1 MTTSL
6 IIATYN
12 WPEALE
18 LTLLS
23 ALNQS
28 LLPDEII
35 VADDGSTDE
44 TRKLI
49 ESFQSK
55 AQVPIVH
62 VWHEDE
68 GFRLAKIRNRAI
80 AVSKGE
86 YIIQVDGDIILHP
99 DFVKDHVSFAK
110 RGSYVSGSRVNMNAD
125 LSKKL
130 RDAHSVKVSVFM
142 KGTSNFLNGLH
153 LPFLSPLQENY
164 RKNDLFYVR
173 GCNMAFWRDDLVK
186 VNGYNEDLQGWGR
199 EDNEISCRLENI
211 GNVRR
216 IAKFRAIAFHQY
228 HDECSRKSLSK
239 NNDIL
244 YKTINEKS
252 QWCENGLNQYFDKK

>member
-44 TRKLI
+44 TRELVK
-49 ESFQSK
+49 SFQSK
-55 AQVPIVH
+55 AQVPIIH

-80 AVSKGE
+80 AVSKGD
-86 YIIQVDGDIILHP
+86 YVIQVDGDIILHP
-99 DFVKDHVSFAK
+99 DFIKDHVGFAK
-110 RGSYVSGSRVNMNAD
+110 RGSYVSGSRVKLDAT
-125 LSKKL
+125 LSQKL

-142 KGTSNFLNGLH
+142 KGTCNFFNGLH
-153 LPFLSPLQENY
+153 LPFLSFLQEHY
-164 RKNDLFYVR
+164 RENDLYYVR
-173 GCNMAFWRDDLVK
+173 GCNMAFWRDDLIK
-186 VNGYNEDLQGWGR
+186 VNGYNEELRGWGR
-199 EDNEISCRLENI
+199 EDNEISCRLNNI

-228 HDECSRKSLSK
+228 HDECSRNRLSV
-239 NNDIL
+239 NDDIL
-244 YKTINEKS
+244 HKTIDEKL
-252 QWCENGLNQYFDKK
+252 QRCEKGVDQYFNQ

>member
-18 LTLLS
+18 LSLMS

-35 VADDGSTDE
+35 VADDGSTEE
-44 TRKLI
+44 TKSMVDKYKAL
-49 ESFQSK
+49 SK
-55 AQVPIVH
+55 VPLLH

-80 AVSKGE
+80 AACSGDYV
-86 YIIQVDGDIILHP
+86 IQVDGDIIMHP
-99 DFVKDHVSFAK
+99 DFVKDHVDFARK
-110 RGSYVSGSRVNMNAD
+110 GSYVSGSRVNMNEE

-130 RDAHSVKVSVFM
+130 QREKTTKVNVFM

-153 LPFLSPLQENY
+153 LPFLSRFQENY
-164 RKNDLFYVR
+164 RKDDLYYVR

-186 VNGYNEDLQGWGR
+186 VNGYNEALQGWGR
-199 EDNEISCRLENI
+199 EDNEIACRLNNI

-216 IAKFRAIAFHQY
+216 IAKFRAIEFHQY
-228 HDECSRKSLSK
+228 HPECSRNSLSK
-239 NNDIL
+239 NDDL
-244 YKTINEKS
+244 LHRTIEEKLTR
-252 QWCENGLNQYFDKK
+252 CEKGLDQYL

>member
-18 LTLLS
+18 LSLMS

-35 VADDGSTDE
+35 VADDGSTEE
-44 TRKLI
+44 TKSMVDKYKAL
-49 ESFQSK
+49 SK
-55 AQVPIVH
+55 VPLLH

-80 AVSKGE
+80 AACSGDYV
-86 YIIQVDGDIILHP
+86 IQVDGDIIMHP
-99 DFVKDHVSFAK
+99 DFVKDHVDFARK
-110 RGSYVSGSRVNMNAD
+110 GSYVSGSRVNMNEE

-130 RDAHSVKVSVFM
+130 QREKTTKVNVFM

-153 LPFLSPLQENY
+153 LPFLSRFQENY
-164 RKNDLFYVR
+164 RKEDLYYVR
-173 GCNMAFWRDDLVK
+173 GCNMAFWREDLVK
-186 VNGYNEDLQGWGR
+186 VNGYNEALQGWGR
-199 EDNEISCRLENI
+199 EDNEISCRLNNI

-216 IAKFRAIAFHQY
+216 IAKFRAIEFHQY
-228 HDECSRKSLSK
+228 HNERSRSNLSK
-239 NNDIL
+239 NDDL
-244 YKTINEKS
+244 LHRTIEEKLA
-252 QWCENGLNQYFDKK
+252 WCEKGLDQYLV

>member
-35 VADDGSTDE
+35 VADDGSTEE
-44 TRKLI
+44 TRNLI
-49 ESFQSK
+49 DSVK
-55 AQVPIVH
+55 RNAKVPIIH

-80 AVSKGE
+80 AVSKGD

-99 DFVKDHVSFAK
+99 DFVKDHVGFAK
-110 RGSYVSGSRVNMNAD
+110 RGSYVSGSRVNLNAE
-125 LSKKL
+125 LSQRL
-130 RDAHSVKVSVFM
+130 RDSHSVKVSVFM
-142 KGTSNFLNGLH
+142 KGTRNFFNGLH
-153 LPFLSPLQENY
+153 LPFLSRFQEHY

-173 GCNMAFWRDDLVK
+173 GCNMAFWRDDLIK
-186 VNGYNEDLQGWGR
+186 VNGYNEDLRGWGR

-211 GNVRR
+211 GNERR

-228 HDECSRKSLSK
+228 HDECARTRLSV
-239 NNDIL
+239 NDEIL
-244 YKTINEKS
+244 QKTISEKS
-252 QWCENGLNQYFDKK
+252 KWCENGMDQYLSH

>member
-18 LTLLS
+18 LSLMS

-35 VADDGSTDE
+35 VADDGSTEE
-44 TRKLI
+44 TKSMVDKYKAL
-49 ESFQSK
+49 SK
-55 AQVPIVH
+55 VPLLH

-80 AVSKGE
+80 AACSGDYV
-86 YIIQVDGDIILHP
+86 IQVDGDIIMHP
-99 DFVKDHVSFAK
+99 DFVKDHVDFARK
-110 RGSYVSGSRVNMNAD
+110 GSYVSGSRVNMNEE

-130 RDAHSVKVSVFM
+130 QREKTTKVNVFM

-153 LPFLSPLQENY
+153 LPFLSRFQEDY
-164 RKNDLFYVR
+164 RKEDLYYVR
-173 GCNMAFWRDDLVK
+173 GCNMAFWRDDLVT
-186 VNGYNEDLQGWGR
+186 VNGYNEELQGWGR
-199 EDNEISCRLENI
+199 EDNEISCRLNNI
-211 GNVRR
+211 GDVRR
-216 IAKFRAIAFHQY
+216 IAKFRAIEFHQY
-228 HDECSRKSLSK
+228 HPECSRNSLSK
-239 NNDIL
+239 NDDL
-244 YKTINEKS
+244 LHRTIEEKLTR
-252 QWCENGLNQYFDKK
+252 CEKGLDQYL

>member
-18 LTLLS
+18 LSLMS

-35 VADDGSTDE
+35 VADDGSTEE
-44 TRKLI
+44 TKSMVDKYKAL
-49 ESFQSK
+49 SK
-55 AQVPIVH
+55 VPLLH

-80 AVSKGE
+80 AACSGDYV
-86 YIIQVDGDIILHP
+86 IQVDGDIIMHP
-99 DFVKDHVSFAK
+99 DFVKDHVDFARK
-110 RGSYVSGSRVNMNAD
+110 GSYVSGSRVNMNEE

-130 RDAHSVKVSVFM
+130 QREKTTKVNVFM

-153 LPFLSPLQENY
+153 LPFLSRFQEDY
-164 RKNDLFYVR
+164 RKEDLYYVR
-173 GCNMAFWRDDLVK
+173 GCNMAFWRDDLVT
-186 VNGYNEDLQGWGR
+186 VNGYNEELQGWGR
-199 EDNEISCRLENI
+199 EDNEISCRLNNI
-211 GNVRR
+211 GDVRR
-216 IAKFRAIAFHQY
+216 IAKFRAIEFHQY
-228 HDECSRKSLSK
+228 HPECSRNSLSK
-239 NNDIL
+239 NDDL
-244 YKTINEKS
+244 LHQTIEEKLTR
-252 QWCENGLNQYFDKK
+252 CEKGLDQYL

>member
-18 LTLLS
+18 LSLMS

-35 VADDGSTDE
+35 VADDGSTEE
-44 TRKLI
+44 TKSMVDKYKAL
-49 ESFQSK
+49 SK
-55 AQVPIVH
+55 VPLLH

-80 AVSKGE
+80 AACSGDYV
-86 YIIQVDGDIILHP
+86 IQVDGDIIMHP
-99 DFVKDHVSFAK
+99 DFVKDHVDFARK
-110 RGSYVSGSRVNMNAD
+110 GSYVSGSRVNMNEE

-130 RDAHSVKVSVFM
+130 QREKTTKVNVFM

-153 LPFLSPLQENY
+153 LPFLSRFQEDY
-164 RKNDLFYVR
+164 RKEDLYYVR

-186 VNGYNEDLQGWGR
+186 VNGYNEALQGWGR
-199 EDNEISCRLENI
+199 EDNEIACRLNNI

-216 IAKFRAIAFHQY
+216 IAKFRAIEFHQY
-228 HDECSRKSLSK
+228 HPECSRNSLSK
-239 NNDIL
+239 NDDL
-244 YKTINEKS
+244 LHRTIEEKLTR
-252 QWCENGLNQYFDKK
+252 CEKGLDQYL